1 MKRRFA
7 DTAFYV
13 ALGNPKEEL
22 NPRAVSYAVT
32 PGLQV
37 VTTEFILIEA
47 ANFFGKPIMRAQ
59 FIQLVEA
66 LRTDRHVQIIPASA
80 ELFQRGLAHFAAR
93 SDKEWSLTDCTSF
106 EVMRDL
112 GLTEALTADHHFTQ
126 AGFVA
131 LLA

>member
-13 ALGNPKEEL
+13 ALANTKEEL
-22 NPRAVSYAVT
+22 YPRAVSYAVL
-32 PGLQV
+32 PRLKV

-47 ANFFGKPIMRAQ
+47 ANFFGKPNMREQ
-59 FIQLVEA
+59 FTQLVET
-66 LRTDRHVQIIPASA
+66 LRTDRNVQIIPASA
-80 ELFQRGLAHFAAR
+80 DLFQRGLALFAAR
-93 SDKEWSLTDCTSF
+93 PDKEWSLTDCTSF

-112 GLTEALTADHHFTQ
+112 GLSEALTADHHFQQ
-126 AGFVA
+126 AGFIA